1 MEKMNI
7 ERPEQDVNMLN
18 LIKILY
24 FLFFIKLGEYLKTDG
39 SYRYNKILKYAFL
52 QTLLLEWSIAP

>member
-18 LIKILY
+18 LIKNFI
-24 FLFFIKLGEYLKTDG
+24 FFSFFINLCLNLPTFY
-39 SYRYNKILKYAFL
+39 
-52 QTLLLEWSIAP
+52 

>member
-18 LIKILY
+18 LIKNFI
-24 FLFFIKLGEYLKTDG
+24 FLCFFINLG
-39 SYRYNKILKYAFL
+39 
-52 QTLLLEWSIAP
+52 

>member
-18 LIKILY
+18 LIKNFI
-24 FLFFIKLGEYLKTDG
+24 FFSFFIKLG
-39 SYRYNKILKYAFL
+39 
-52 QTLLLEWSIAP
+52 